1 MEQLLQYLWKYRLY
15 RATDLQTTQGESLEI
30 IDTGIQN
37 RDAGPDFFN
46 AKIKINGTVWA
57 GSVEIHEKASDWF
70 LHGHDSDKA
79 YDSVIL
85 HVVQTEDTLVYRS
98 NHDLIPQWEII
109 VPSTILRNMEW
120 LLSHDGDIPCFERLP
135 EIDTLYQTEW
145 LDRLLCER
153 LERKTADIY
162 KWLDLYKQDWNEAF
176 YILLCRNFGFSV
188 NSDIFERLARSLPL
202 RYIQKQRGSESQI
215 EALFFGQAGMLEE
228 SHQEFHHYYRLL
240 QQEYQFLQKKFGLH
254 PLESHLFRRLRV
266 RPNSSPYIKLA
277 QLAAVWFRHDML
289 FSAIMNAGNLREIKE
304 YLRAE
309 TSVFWDTHYNFYES
323 SPCQKKILGEKSL
336 NILLINTVAPMMFA
350 YGKYYHLP
358 EYTDRAM
365 KVLERL
371 PPEENNIIYRFRA
384 AGITV
389 RNAGDTQAL
398 IQLKRNYCETKKCLL
413 CQFGF
418 RLLKR

>member
-228 SHQEFHHYYRLL
+228 SHQEFHHYYRF
-240 QQEYQFLQKKFGLH
+240 YQSF
-254 PLESHLFRRLRV
+254 
-266 RPNSSPYIKLA
+266 
-277 QLAAVWFRHDML
+277 
-289 FSAIMNAGNLREIKE
+289 
-304 YLRAE
+304 
-309 TSVFWDTHYNFYES
+309 
-323 SPCQKKILGEKSL
+323 
-336 NILLINTVAPMMFA
+336 
-350 YGKYYHLP
+350 
-358 EYTDRAM
+358 
-365 KVLERL
+365 
-371 PPEENNIIYRFRA
+371 
-384 AGITV
+384 
-389 RNAGDTQAL
+389 
-398 IQLKRNYCETKKCLL
+398 
-413 CQFGF
+413 
-418 RLLKR
+418 